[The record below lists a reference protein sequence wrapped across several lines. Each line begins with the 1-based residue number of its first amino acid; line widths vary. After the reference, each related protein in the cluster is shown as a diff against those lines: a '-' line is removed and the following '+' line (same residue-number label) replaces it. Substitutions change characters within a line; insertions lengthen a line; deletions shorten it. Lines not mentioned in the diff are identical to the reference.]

1 MADRS
6 ELHLPLFNN
15 RYIVL
20 VPQYAAQQASG
31 RFLPGEHIT
40 TGNRELDNRAAMQL
54 SNLNLPIIN
63 TAYHSPSILKLHEQG
78 TKYRFE
84 TPYNLLDATKHLKAY
99 LDASLDYHGSHP
111 EMLVGEVLDDLS
123 RLGSLADAFSK
134 ILSDSG
140 FVQQTHSVMS
150 VIDQMLNKPN
160 ADMRVMAS
168 SRYETFIK
176 QMRRN
181 SGL

>member
-1 MADRS
+1 MDRS

-15 RYIVL
+15 RYTVL
-20 VPQYAAQQASG
+20 VPLYAAQQATM
-31 RFLPGEHIT
+31 RFLPGEHLT

-54 SNLNLPIIN
+54 SPMTVPIIN
-63 TAYHSPSILKLHEQG
+63 TATHSPSILKLHEQG
-78 TKYRFE
+78 TNYRFE
-84 TPYNLLDATKHLKAY
+84 TPYNLLDASKHLKAY
-99 LDASLDYHGSHP
+99 LDASLDYHASHP
-111 EMLVGEVLDDLS
+111 EMLVGEVLEDLG
-123 RLGSLADAFSK
+123 RLGALADAFSRV
-134 ILSDSG
+134 LSNTG
-140 FVQQTHSVMS
+140 FVQETHSVMS

-160 ADMRVMAS
+160 ANMSVLPS